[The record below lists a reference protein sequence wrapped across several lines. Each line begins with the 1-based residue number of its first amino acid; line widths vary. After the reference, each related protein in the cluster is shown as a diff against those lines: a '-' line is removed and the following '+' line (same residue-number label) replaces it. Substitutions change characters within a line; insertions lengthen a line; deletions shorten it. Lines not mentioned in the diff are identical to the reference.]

1 MSEHWTL
8 KGEFA
13 LSCSCMVFCP
23 CVLSLGNHPPTESRC
38 QTWAGIRID
47 SGHFDDIDLAGI
59 KAGIMMDLPG
69 IMSRGNWTAAL
80 FVDDK
85 APIQAVKGLTRIF
98 TGRVGGS
105 THLLSILVGQFLG
118 VHQVPITYETQ
129 GETRIVRIEKYVDGA
144 HHADPRQAEGRER
157 RHPQQRILGRLRRH
171 RRARRQVAFPRLRPQ
186 LEPGRPLGRDHQTRL
201 GQRVSGE
208 LRKRPRLRRSRFH
221 RLRGGAGFFVADPG
235 NRRALG
241 GDVLLPRPGAD
252 RRRARR
258 SAGARLQCRRG
269 LAALV
274 GRHARSHRRF
284 HDLCVRAGLRG
295 GGERYVAG
303 SAGARRRR
311 RHLHHRARSIS
322 PTAR

>member
-1 MSEHWTL
+1 LSESWTL

-13 LSCSCMVFCP
+13 LSCSCTVFCP

-59 KAGIMMDLPG
+59 KAGVMMDLPG

-144 HHADPRQAEGRER
+144 ITPIPGKQKGENVTIRNSEYWVGSDVIVARAD
-157 RHPQQRILGRLRRH
+157 
-171 RRARRQVAFPRLRPQ
+171 
-186 LEPGRPLGRDHQTRL
+186 
-201 GQRVSGE
+201 
-208 LRKRPRLRRSRFH
+208 KSRF
-221 RLRGGAGFFVADPG
+221 RGFGRNWNLAG
-235 NRRALG
+235 
-241 GDVLLPRPGAD
+241 
-252 RRRARR
+252 R
-258 SAGARLQCRRG
+258 SAEIIKLDWGNQ
-269 LAALV
+269 
-274 GRHARSHRRF
+274 
-284 HDLCVRAGLRG
+284 
-295 GGERYVAG
+295 
-303 SAGARRRR
+303 
-311 RHLHHRARSIS
+311 
-322 PTAR
+322 